1 MKEEKA
7 IKLIIREYARASKK
21 YGKFPSTHHGYAV
34 IKEELDEL
42 WDEIICRG
50 PARYMEDEAKQIG
63 AMALRFLVDL
73 C

>member
-1 MKEEKA
+1 MDKA
-7 IKLIIREYARASKK
+7 KILEILRKIPEDLIINAYVIR
-21 YGKFPSTHHGYAV
+21 STHHGYAV